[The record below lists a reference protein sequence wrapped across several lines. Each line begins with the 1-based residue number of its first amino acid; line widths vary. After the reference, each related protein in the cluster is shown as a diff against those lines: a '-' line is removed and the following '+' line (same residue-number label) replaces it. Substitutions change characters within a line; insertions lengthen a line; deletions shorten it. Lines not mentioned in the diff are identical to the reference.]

1 MMAKNKNIFNMN
13 LKSIIGG
20 VAVGIIAVAQISC
33 KPNNKGGVS
42 GSSELAGDAA
52 QKVYVAPGTR

>member
-20 VAVGIIAVAQISC
+20 VAVGIIAVAQIS